1 MLRSNIAVS
10 LGDNDHCLN
19 LLISRKAYIL
29 GLNNVKSPNE
39 KKNVHQNVAKE
50 NWEDVLNA
58 RSVHDKIDSLHARVN
73 NKVNNCFLYVS
84 V

>member
-1 MLRSNIAVS
+1 MVLLRSNIAVS
-10 LGDNDHCLN
+10 LGDNDHWLN

-50 NWEDVLNA
+50 NWEDV
-58 RSVHDKIDSLHARVN
+58 
-73 NKVNNCFLYVS
+73 
-84 V
+84 